1 MGAQSS
7 EDEKTDE
14 DDLLDMLDDTDN
26 TELPREKYEELGLGD
41 GLFNGK
47 KIKRIVKVQ
56 SSDSKTKEGSKK
68 KEGYKEEE
76 GEAGEGMEK
85 DHDIEDVESFHKIK
99 SMKKIKKMTPIDAD
113 IADRMRKEVQEGT
126 SESETTKSKNNKEEY
141 NESSSSKQ
149 KIDDPDLTDKVTR
162 ILKMFNISDLDDIRK
177 AVKISSM
184 RKIKSKTKVTPM
196 GDGIG
201 DSSKFGFDISKYL
214 RDGNDDSDSGE
225 DIKMK
230 IINEPNESSTEI
242 DIEEYISQYNVKRSN
257 ADKIEKENEA
267 IKRLDDEIEEIS
279 KALVDNAR
287 LLDKERDLQEVLGK
301 MMNVQKEKLMKIKE
315 V

>member
-1 MGAQSS
+1 
-7 EDEKTDE
+7 
-14 DDLLDMLDDTDN
+14 
-26 TELPREKYEELGLGD
+26 
-41 GLFNGK
+41 
-47 KIKRIVKVQ
+47 
-56 SSDSKTKEGSKK
+56 
-68 KEGYKEEE
+68 
-76 GEAGEGMEK
+76 
-85 DHDIEDVESFHKIK
+85 
-99 SMKKIKKMTPIDAD
+99 
-113 IADRMRKEVQEGT
+113 
-126 SESETTKSKNNKEEY
+126 
-141 NESSSSKQ
+141 
-149 KIDDPDLTDKVTR
+149 
-162 ILKMFNISDLDDIRK
+162 
-177 AVKISSM
+177 
-184 RKIKSKTKVTPM
+184 M

-214 RDGNDDSDSGE
+214 RDGDDDSDSGE

-242 DIEEYISQYNVKRSN
+242 DIDEYIGGYKRDRYGSDKPSKLGIEEYISQYNVKRSN

-315 V
+315 VMDDHREKEIELSKTEMKINEMLKKAQEQKIYHLKELQAVAEKHINEIDTGYDTTSRKDPYEVSDPYDVSGLGYEVKKKHRYSTDGSSGYKYIDKSKYDVVPVKKIKSIKKLKSILVS

>member
-1 MGAQSS
+1 MGVYRVLIGILWLAGLLVAQSS

-85 DHDIEDVESFHKIK
+85 VHDIEDVESFHKIK

-126 SESETTKSKNNKEEY
+126 SESETTKNKKEEY

-201 DSSKFGFDISKYL
+201 DS
-214 RDGNDDSDSGE
+214 
-225 DIKMK
+225 
-230 IINEPNESSTEI
+230 
-242 DIEEYISQYNVKRSN
+242 
-257 ADKIEKENEA
+257 
-267 IKRLDDEIEEIS
+267 
-279 KALVDNAR
+279 
-287 LLDKERDLQEVLGK
+287 
-301 MMNVQKEKLMKIKE
+301 
-315 V
+315 

>member
-85 DHDIEDVESFHKIK
+85 VHDIEDVESFHKIK

-126 SESETTKSKNNKEEY
+126 SESETTKSKHGKEEY

-184 RKIKSKTKVTPM
+184 RKIKSHQWVMVLVILVNLGSIFPSIYVMVMMILILERT
-196 GDGIG
+196 
-201 DSSKFGFDISKYL
+201 SKRKL
-214 RDGNDDSDSGE
+214 L
-225 DIKMK
+225 M
-230 IINEPNESSTEI
+230 
-242 DIEEYISQYNVKRSN
+242 SQMR
-257 ADKIEKENEA
+257 A
-267 IKRLDDEIEEIS
+267 
-279 KALVDNAR
+279 
-287 LLDKERDLQEVLGK
+287 VL
-301 MMNVQKEKLMKIKE
+301 KLTLTSI
-315 V
+315 

>member
-1 MGAQSS
+1 MGVHHLTMVYRVLIGILWLAGLLVAQSS

-56 SSDSKTKEGSKK
+56 SSDSKTKEG
-68 KEGYKEEE
+68 YKEEE

-85 DHDIEDVESFHKIK
+85 VHDIEDVESFHKIK

-214 RDGNDDSDSGE
+214 RDGDDDSDSGE

-230 IINEPNESSTEI
+230 IINEPTESSTEI
-242 DIEEYISQYNVKRSN
+242 GIDEDTRGIDTAQISLVNLALKSIFHN
-257 ADKIEKENEA
+257 IMSKEA
-267 IKRLDDEIEEIS
+267 MQIRLRR
-279 KALVDNAR
+279 KMKPL
-287 LLDKERDLQEVLGK
+287 RD
-301 MMNVQKEKLMKIKE
+301 
-315 V
+315 